1 MLQKRIFLL
10 TLCLGFLF
18 FSVPSAAQI
27 RPGAKQ
33 AALSQSDIAAPCDV
47 FSIYFNPAG
56 SKLFHTPQL
65 SFYYAPAP
73 YGLTELKQFGVHGLL
88 PFNDSFTMSAGIYNY
103 GFKLYHETHALFN
116 ISHNPHRSVLLG
128 LNVTAQNLSIERYGN
143 SFALRIDAGAI
154 FLLSKTITIGLAGTN
169 ITGSEYSDSEN
180 SIPRILRT
188 GISYQPLSLIRINAV
203 IEAETN
209 FEPAIKIGSV
219 IKPHENFSVRSGYN
233 TLNKEISAGLSV
245 YFAGVSFDYGFTYH
259 RYLGASHFTGV
270 SLPDVTSFF

>member
-10 TLCLGFLF
+10 TLSLGFF
-18 FSVPSAAQI
+18 IFCIPVSSQI
-27 RPGAKQ
+27 KPGAKQ

-56 SKLFHTPQL
+56 SKMFHTAEL

-73 YGLTELKQFGVHGLL
+73 YGLSELKQFGVQGLV
-88 PFNDSFTMSAGIYNY
+88 PVNDAFTMSAGLYNY
-103 GFKLYHETHALFN
+103 GFKLYNETHLLIN
-116 ISHNPHRSVLLG
+116 VSHNPHRNVLIG
-128 LNVTAQNLSIERYGN
+128 LNITAQNLSIERYGN
-143 SFALRIDAGAI
+143 SFALRIDAGAV
-154 FLLSKTITIGLAGTN
+154 FLLSKSINIGLSGTN
-169 ITGSEYSDSEN
+169 ITGSEYSESEN

-188 GISYQPLSLIRINAV
+188 GVSYQPLSILRLNAV

-209 FEPAIKIGSV
+209 FEPALKLGSV
-219 IKPHENFSVRSGYN
+219 IKPHNNFSIRNGYN